1 VAYVVNVTARAERDL
16 AVLFDE
22 VDAER
27 SEAALS
33 WYRGLKEAIL
43 SLEEHPNRC
52 PVTRENVNLRHLLF
66 GHRPH
71 IYRVIFRVQEKRKEV
86 EIVHIRHSARR
97 RFKASDV
104 V

>member
-16 AVLFDE
+16 AFLFDE
-22 VDAER
+22 VDPER

-33 WYRGLKEAIL
+33 C
-43 SLEEHPNRC
+43 LEVHPSRC
-52 PVTRENVNLRHLLF
+52 PVTRENVNLRHLVF

-71 IYRVIFRVQEKRKEV
+71 IYRVIFRVQERRKEV

-97 RFKASDV
+97 GFKASDV